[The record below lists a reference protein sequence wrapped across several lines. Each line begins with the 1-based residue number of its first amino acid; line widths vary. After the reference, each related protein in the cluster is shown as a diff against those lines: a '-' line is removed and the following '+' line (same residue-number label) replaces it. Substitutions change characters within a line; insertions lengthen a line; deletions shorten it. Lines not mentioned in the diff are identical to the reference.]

1 MLKPFLRNAH
11 VGTGM
16 KHPDPRSQRTG
27 VAFTVS
33 MASEKV
39 LGLSEEMQPTL
50 MPLCIDSIPFY
61 RCLLSFVFFGIATL
75 RIIETKDFT
84 PLNRQGRKRVT
95 CYPTYHI
102 SLACILTPD
111 QNNVRAEEPPAD
123 LRVVT

>member
-84 PLNRQGRKRVT
+84 PLNR
-95 CYPTYHI
+95 
-102 SLACILTPD
+102 
-111 QNNVRAEEPPAD
+111 AEEGHMLPNLSYQSSLYSD
-123 LRVVT
+123 TGSK